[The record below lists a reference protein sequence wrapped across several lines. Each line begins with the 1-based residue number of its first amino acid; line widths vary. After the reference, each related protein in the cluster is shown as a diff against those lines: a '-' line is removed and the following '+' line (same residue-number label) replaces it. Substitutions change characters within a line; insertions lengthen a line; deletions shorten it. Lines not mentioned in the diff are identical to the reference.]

1 MWDCSGKA
9 EQDLGGSSPRKGQEE
24 GEHSVPSTG
33 LSEEAPVRL
42 FAEVTGRILSHRGEL
57 KRQLSAI
64 AYWKTEEVV
73 LFQGAAEDV
82 PKHTCDAAFSRLG
95 GVGRGSPVPLLSGR
109 KGRREQAGS
118 CVWVGAIPVLQ
129 AGKSLSPESPEC
141 RCGRRAAAPEAGRD
155 GSSAALASQQ
165 WRLHSNRTDIKAT
178 LPLLASSGSGP
189 GCQKDSESREMRG
202 TQPCLRHGKQG
213 GPRCGPESPELP
225 QAGWPWL
232 LPATRERPDLAGMRQ
247 RREIRGK
254 EDGDLGRK
262 GMNTG

>member
-24 GEHSVPSTG
+24 GEYSVPSTG
-33 LSEEAPVRL
+33 LSEEAPIRL

-73 LFQGAAEDV
+73 LFQGAAGDV

-109 KGRREQAGS
+109 KGRRGQAGS

-155 GSSAALASQQ
+155 GSSAALASQRSGGFIQ
-165 WRLHSNRTDIKAT
+165 TAPTLKQRFPSWPPRGQGLAARRT
-178 LPLLASSGSGP
+178 
-189 GCQKDSESREMRG
+189 
-202 TQPCLRHGKQG
+202 LR
-213 GPRCGPESPELP
+213 
-225 QAGWPWL
+225 A
-232 LPATRERPDLAGMRQ
+232 ER
-247 RREIRGK
+247 
-254 EDGDLGRK
+254 
-262 GMNTG
+262 

>member
-24 GEHSVPSTG
+24 GEYSVPSTG

-73 LFQGAAEDV
+73 LFQGAAGDV

-95 GVGRGSPVPLLSGR
+95 GCGQGQPCPFALGEKRQTGAGRQL
-109 KGRREQAGS
+109 

-155 GSSAALASQQ
+155 GSSAALASQRSGGFIQ
-165 WRLHSNRTDIKAT
+165 TAPTLKQRFPSWPPRGQGLAARRT
-178 LPLLASSGSGP
+178 
-189 GCQKDSESREMRG
+189 
-202 TQPCLRHGKQG
+202 LR
-213 GPRCGPESPELP
+213 
-225 QAGWPWL
+225 A
-232 LPATRERPDLAGMRQ
+232 ER
-247 RREIRGK
+247 
-254 EDGDLGRK
+254 
-262 GMNTG
+262 